1 MSAKRSS
8 LKGRGRTFS
17 GDPPA
22 PVGGDA
28 LSASSEVPGAA
39 VGRRASAAAGSEAGY
54 EPSVVS
60 AGNESAV
67 LMESEDLKERKLE
80 DAFFGVLYTLC
91 ERAAKRKSMFKNFI
105 SVFLLQ
111 FIDFLQLLGLSM
123 TTGDTWSSDVVG
135 WLQAI
140 TNIYTSF
147 MNTHSGILEFFFWL
161 SASCVFIAISLS
173 VLVWYNFRTQRF
185 MMLPVKILR
194 VVVKIMLTAFYIT
207 IINFFM
213 WGVRCGEKGSEENL
227 LVCWSAPHLIYLG
240 VSIIALLLFVPYAC
254 LMALVYHD
262 RKPLSRDIE
271 SRPHGRFDFLYLLI
285 RTAMVLITALVPASQ
300 VAAINF
306 TIFVLMLLAAAFL
319 IVVQPFYR
327 PRINAFRCAL
337 MTSAAVFALCSCFLS
352 FLDTGAKLVASVA
365 CLLLSIAALPAGYYI
380 SLMYVRKVLRRH
392 INVEAPGPARLAT
405 VDEAGEERAAAGEAG
420 ADGAGFE
427 ATGALNAGGS
437 FARRVTKAAL
447 SESDD
452 LNDEDFSWRRLFLR
466 GYFSESKFLS
476 EGEVEVATRFLRR
489 DRSPEALE
497 RAEAIYKRGMAQ
509 FPDSSYVRIC
519 YASYLI
525 HFRKNAPSGLLE
537 LKGAWSTKPRFDMRF
552 ALSSIRRDWEQMNTG
567 GAIGEELNF
576 VGMLEFKRFY
586 GEAQKHHKECLR
598 LLKAF
603 WRYLAKKSNGNLG
616 TGVVEDVPKKLAG
629 IYAEKRLATSAY
641 ENLVKKYPNSK
652 VLLRAYGTYLE
663 DVGNEPE
670 KAAVQFQRA
679 DEIEEKEAK
688 LRGAGSS
695 QGDHS
700 RTNDDSSGTGSH
712 SQGTGSEGSSQ
723 AGQAKKRRRRGREYK
738 IQTKEVD
745 AVKRLSYGIITGLIV
760 LMTIVAVT
768 YVVVRDLFEQYGKSI
783 NRSRTISQERR
794 AISDITYYVR
804 SLNLIAFDN
813 DAETF
818 KQQQDLLNVAV
829 DEFLKYHRML
839 YLTSDPG
846 NVASSDATVRTAW
859 TTPSIAIESWNPGP
873 PERITTQLRNLW
885 DAGNLYSDNAREFQ
899 FARME
904 DLVDVQMNP
913 LFRFVIRNGVFG
925 ILDGSRRA
933 VTAYTDE
940 VDAPPSPLS
949 PAAPAPPRP
958 SPPGGRPP
966 RHRPEAD
973 CRCAR

>member
-1 MSAKRSS
+1 
-8 LKGRGRTFS
+8 
-17 GDPPA
+17 
-22 PVGGDA
+22 
-28 LSASSEVPGAA
+28 
-39 VGRRASAAAGSEAGY
+39 
-54 EPSVVS
+54 
-60 AGNESAV
+60 
-67 LMESEDLKERKLE
+67 MESEDLKERKLE

-123 TTGDTWSSDVVG
+123 TTGNTWSSDVVG
-135 WLQAI
+135 WLQSI
-140 TNIYTSF
+140 TNVYASF
-147 MNTHSGILEFFFWL
+147 MNSHSGILEFFFWL
-161 SASCVFIAISLS
+161 AASCVFIAMSLS

-213 WGVRCGEKGSEENL
+213 WGVRCGAKGNEENL
-227 LVCWSAPHLIYLG
+227 QVCWSATHLIYLG
-240 VSIIALLLFVPYAC
+240 VSVVALLLFVPYAC

-271 SRPHGRFDFLYLLI
+271 SRPHGRFDFLYLLV

-306 TIFVLMLLAAAFL
+306 TIFVLMLLAAVFL
-319 IVVQPFYR
+319 ITVQPFYR

-337 MTSAAVFALCSCFLS
+337 MTSAAVFALCSCVLS
-352 FLDTGAKLVASVA
+352 FLDEGTKLVASIA
-365 CLLLSIAALPAGYYI
+365 SLLFSIAALPAGYYI
-380 SLMYVRKVLRRH
+380 SLTYVRRVLRRH
-392 INVEAPGPARLAT
+392 LNAESASSSRLAS
-405 VDEAGEERAAAGEAG
+405 VNEAAGACAEDGGEAG
-420 ADGAGFE
+420 PDTEGSTLGASSG
-427 ATGALNAGGS
+427 GALNAGSS
-437 FARRVTKAAL
+437 FARRVSKPAAMD
-447 SESDD
+447 SDD

-466 GYFSESKFLS
+466 GYFSENKFLS

-489 DRSPEALE
+489 DRSPAALE
-497 RAEAIYKRGMAQ
+497 RAEAIFKRGMAQ
-509 FPDSSYVRIC
+509 FPESSYVRIS

-537 LKGAWSTKPRFDMRF
+537 LKGAWSNKPRFDMRF
-552 ALSSIRRDWEQMNTG
+552 ALSSIRRDWEQTNTG

-598 LLKAF
+598 QLKAF

-616 TGVVEDVPKKLAG
+616 TGVVEDVPKKLAA

-652 VLLRAYGTYLE
+652 VLLRAYGTFLE
-663 DVGNEPE
+663 DVANEPE
-670 KAAVQFQRA
+670 KATMQFQRA

-695 QGDHS
+695 QGDNS

-723 AGQAKKRRRRGREYK
+723 AGQAKRRRRRGREYK

-745 AVKRLSYGIITGLIV
+745 AVKRLSYGIITGIIV
-760 LMTIVAVT
+760 LMTIIAVT

-813 DAETF
+813 DGATF
-818 KQQQDLLNVAV
+818 LEQQNLLNEAV

-839 YLTSDPG
+839 YLVSEPG
-846 NVASSDATVRTAW
+846 NVASTDATVKTAW
-859 TTPSIAIESWNPGP
+859 TAPSIAIESWNPGP
-873 PERITTQLRNLW
+873 PERITTQIRNLW

-899 FARME
+899 FAKME
-904 DLVDVQMNP
+904 DLVDVQANP

-940 VDAPPSPLS
+940 VEDPLSPLS
-949 PAAPAPPRP
+949 QDSP
-958 SPPGGRPP
+958 SPFLLL
-966 RHRPEAD
+966 PEAVSQSASAGGQQQQ
-973 CRCAR
+973 RVRALH